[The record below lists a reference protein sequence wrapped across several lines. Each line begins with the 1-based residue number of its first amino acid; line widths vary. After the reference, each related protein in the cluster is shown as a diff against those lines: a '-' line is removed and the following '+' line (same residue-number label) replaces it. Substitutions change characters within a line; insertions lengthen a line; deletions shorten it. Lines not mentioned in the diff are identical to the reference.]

1 MGFMDW
7 VHGGLDVAG
16 MVPIVGNA
24 ADLANAGLY
33 AVRGDALNAGISL
46 AGCIP
51 GAGQAATGARL
62 AAKAG
67 KKILKEVGEEAVEQ
81 GAKQAAKKGAK
92 KKAAGEATEEAAEG
106 TAKNGTTVTKGGG
119 GGGGGGGG
127 KGKNKLQP
135 DRNNAQGDHTVFK
148 RDDNGN
154 IYKYETYEKTSSGHF
169 NPTKRFDGGKPDGSP
184 GAPHVNKITQESI
197 PTPHINGKNIPG
209 GVRKPTPSEIPNNPR
224 FRSD

>member
-33 AVRGDALNAGISL
+33 AIRGDTLNAGISL

-62 AAKAG
+62 GAKVLKEGAEQVIKKGTKEVAEQAIKKGTKEVTEKAVKKEGAEAAAKG
-67 KKILKEVGEEAVEQ
+67 S
-81 GAKQAAKKGAK
+81 
-92 KKAAGEATEEAAEG
+92 
-106 TAKNGTTVTKGGG
+106 AKNGATVTKGGG

-127 KGKNKLQP
+127 VNKGSSRGKNNLKP
-135 DRNNAQGDHTVFK
+135 DPKAEGPHSTFK
-148 RDDNGN
+148 RNSEG
-154 IYKYETYEKTSSGHF
+154 KVSGHTEWKPQS
-169 NPTKRFDGGKPDGSP
+169 NPRDPKPWEQVKRVDTQY
-184 GAPHVNKITQESI
+184 ANPHIHGDV
-197 PTPHINGKNIPG
+197 PTPHTHQG
-209 GVRKPTPSEIPNNPR
+209 GRIRPAHPSELPK
-224 FRSD
+224 